1 MKRTRD
7 IIGQLSPKDTG
18 RLRLHSVVVP
28 NDTGGVQKALDRMQ
42 ARAEAMDVAA
52 WKIYTPWGP
61 TGKGWFLDDPE
72 LGIPVIEKAR
82 SLGVKTIC
90 AHKGL
95 PLFGFERAK
104 ASPRDIGV
112 VAAAYPDMNFVVYHS
127 GWYPGHARGRV
138 RPRERRTRRQLLV
151 KSLLDN
157 GVKPNTNVYAELG
170 STWRNLMSDTTQAA
184 HVLGKL
190 MKYCG
195 EDNVLWGTDCIW
207 TGSPQPQIVAFRA
220 FKMDPQFAQQYGYP
234 LLTDEVEAQGLRPER
249 RAPLRRRSRRRRRAG
264 STRTRSSRL
273 RSAWSDLDG
282 ATHEPR
288 YASRGPTDRAGMLRW
303 FAQNGGRWQ
312 LG

>member
-1 MKRTRD
+1 L
-7 IIGQLSPKDTG
+7 QP
-18 RLRLHSVVVP
+18 
-28 NDTGGVQKALDRMQ
+28 QLDRMQ

-61 TGKGWFLDDPE
+61 TGQGWFLDDE
-72 LGIPVIEKAR
+72 KLGIPVIEKAR
-82 SLGVKTIC
+82 SVGVKTIC

-127 GWYPGHARGRV
+127 GWYPGT
-138 RPRERRTRRQLLV
+138 REGPYDAANAELGVNSLV

-157 GVKPNTNVYAELG
+157 GVKPNTNVYAEMG

-190 MKYCG
+190 LKYCG
-195 EDNVLWGTDCIW
+195 EDNLLWGTDCIW
-207 TGSPQPQIVAFRA
+207 TGSPQPQIVAFRT

-234 LLTDEVEAQGLRPER
+234 LLTGEIKRKVFGLNAARLYGVDAEAERCRIGADEIDKLK
-249 RAPLRRRSRRRRRAG
+249 
-264 STRTRSSRL
+264 
-273 RSAWSDLDG
+273 SAWLDLDG
-282 ATHEPR
+282 DTHEPR
-288 YASRGPTDRAGMLRW
+288 YVSRGPTDRAGMLKW
-303 FAQNGGRWQ
+303 FASNGGRWQ